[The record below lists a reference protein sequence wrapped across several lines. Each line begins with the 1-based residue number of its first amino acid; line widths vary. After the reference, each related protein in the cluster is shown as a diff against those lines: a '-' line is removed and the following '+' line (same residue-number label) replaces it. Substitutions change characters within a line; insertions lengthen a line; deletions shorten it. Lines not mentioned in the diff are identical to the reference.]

1 MMLIVMVS
9 LEPPLWLLL
18 LLLLSLLLLARL
30 YSADGGP
37 IWRERRAIVPAVA
50 VVASNLPLFYCTWRT
65 YNDGYKKLT
74 TRFFK

>member
-30 YSADGGP
+30 YSADGGS
-37 IWRERRAIVPAVA
+37 IMRVARA
-50 VVASNLPLFYCTWRT
+50 
-65 YNDGYKKLT
+65 
-74 TRFFK
+74 